1 MENSQQQLHR
11 LARGYYLKNFQ
22 YLLRFCAKRY
32 ADLLSKKELKFI
44 DDFASLNSDAKKL
57 FVRLASRS
65 KELFILSKLNYEEI
79 NFKKAFKDSNK
90 FFTLNPKV
98 VEEEDLNRIVT
109 SEILKNFLKEI
120 GEKPSIYKRRDAL
133 WERVLQ
139 DYDQF
144 FAYVSREEGIVQN
157 HFQEIYDGLL
167 FLFFGNFSQTLSDFI
182 LEEVGAIK
190 YPKYKISKETR
201 IFHKRSDIKKGY
213 DLGILQEDQYL
224 CREGRDVDGVI
235 ENLSLLKKLGS
246 VSPRFDRK
254 KRRLFNLGARFLES
268 HYRSDDEL
276 DLALEFHKKADI
288 LDSRER
294 RVRILYKIEEYEK
307 AHREFLKIEKYPK
320 TFKDILFVKNFHN
333 KFHKPLG
340 VPKLKP
346 VKLEFNQIDLKV
358 KNTGKRV
365 EALALADMERQ
376 GWKGFYCEN
385 LYWNAL
391 FALAFWDCWFC
402 SVDGA
407 FAHPF
412 QRRPLDLFDED
423 FFDKREKYVKKTFNL
438 LKNKQKFDEYMIKQ
452 YETKEGMV
460 NPFFS
465 WKGIS
470 KRDFKVLLRVLSTDQ
485 LKGIYK
491 GIMLN
496 LKEAGK
502 GFPDLVLYKK
512 GEFLLGEVKGPGDQL
527 QTSQKY
533 WIEKFN
539 EIGVPFSLIR
549 VEWK

>member
-1 MENSQQQLHR
+1 MENSPEQIHR
-11 LARGYYLKNFQ
+11 LARDYYLKNFQ

-32 ADLLSKKELKFI
+32 ADLLTKKELKFI

-57 FVRLASRS
+57 YVRLASRS

-90 FFTLNPKV
+90 FFTLNPKAV
-98 VEEEDLNRIVT
+98 DEEELNRIVT
-109 SEILKNFLKEI
+109 SEILKNFLKEL
-120 GEKPSIYKRRDAL
+120 GEKPSAYKGRDAL
-133 WERVLQ
+133 WERVQQ
-139 DYDQF
+139 DFDLFYL
-144 FAYVSREEGIVQN
+144 YVLREEGIIQN
-157 HFQEIYDGLL
+157 HYQEIYDRLL
-167 FLFFGNFSQTLSDFI
+167 FLFFGNFSQSLSDFI

-190 YPKYKISKETR
+190 YPKYKISNETR
-201 IFHKRSDIKKGY
+201 IFHKRSDIRKGY
-213 DLGILQEDQYL
+213 ELGILQEEQYL
-224 CREGRDVDGVI
+224 CREDRDVDGVK
-235 ENLSLLKKLGS
+235 ENLHLLKSLGK

-268 HYRSDDEL
+268 HYCNDQEL
-276 DLALEFHKKADI
+276 ELALEFHKKAQI

-294 RVRILYKIEEYEK
+294 RVRILYKIEEYEN
-307 AHREFLKIEKYPK
+307 AYAEFKKIEENPR
-320 TFKDILFVKNFHN
+320 TFKDILFIKNFHN

-340 VPKLKP
+340 IEKLRPPKLDFK
-346 VKLEFNQIDLKV
+346 QIDLKV
-358 KNTGKRV
+358 KNTGQRV
-365 EALALADMERQ
+365 EALALKEMERK

-423 FFDKREKYVKKTFNL
+423 FFDKRQKYVKRTFSI
-438 LKNKQKFDEYMIKQ
+438 LKDKKKFEDYMLKQ

-470 KRDFKVLLRVLSTDQ
+470 KADFKTLLRVLSTDQ

-512 GEFLLGEVKGPGDQL
+512 GEFILGEVKGPGDQL

-539 EIGVPFSLIR
+539 EIGIPFSLIR